1 MILYCQVRVN
11 IASGSGS
18 WIFLF
23 HRCAR
28 LGLDYSRHHFA
39 PTARA
44 DLGMSQRN
52 QTVCYETVQPRP
64 KMGVC

>member
-11 IASGSGS
+11 SREWPSGS

-23 HRCAR
+23 HRCER
-28 LGLDYSRHHFA
+28 LGLDFSRHHFA
-39 PTARA
+39 PA

-52 QTVCYETVQPRP
+52 QTVCYETVQPRA